1 MRVNIN
7 CGHTLKGA
15 DTGTRAYH
23 QGTLYAEEVYTR
35 LLGNELKN
43 VLVAA
48 GHIVNMSIVD
58 YAATLDESL
67 SKQTELCNSFTA
79 DINICLHFNACA
91 SHEGRGIEI
100 FTYQGKSLPQAQS
113 ILRNY
118 ESLGFV
124 NRGIK
129 QSNLYLIN
137 ETSAETLYVENCFI
151 DNINDVNL
159 MNSAGLESMARAIA
173 NGIDNNINLE
183 VNKEEDVDMGK
194 IVVFMG
200 DVDKRAAEYLADY
213 LVCPC
218 MDGRRTPYDY
228 SKYSEVYCVGGE
240 KGQFT
245 GYCTNHITGTNRYN
259 TMQAVLNFIG

>member
-15 DTGTRAYH
+15 DTGTQAYH
-23 QGTLYAEEVYTR
+23 QEVLYAEEVYTR

-67 SKQTELCNSFTA
+67 SKQTELCNNFTA
-79 DINICLHFNACA
+79 DINICLHFNSCA

-100 FTYQGKSLPQAQS
+100 FTYQGKSLPQAQA

-137 ETSAETLYVENCFI
+137 ETSAETLYIENCFI
-151 DNINDVNL
+151 DNVNDVAT
-159 MNSAGLESMARAIA
+159 MNKVGLNAMARAIA

-183 VNKEEDVDMGK
+183 VNKEEEYDLK
-194 IVVFMG
+194 NIVVYMN
-200 DVDKRAAEYLADY
+200 DIDKRAAEYLADY
-213 LVCPC
+213 LKCPI
-218 MDGRRTPYDY
+218 MDGRRTPFDY
-228 SKYSEVYCVGGE
+228 SRMKNVYCVGGE

-245 GYCTNHITGTNRYN
+245 CYCTNHITGTNRYN